1 MEHRTFGKTDLS
13 CSAIGFGTWE
23 MGTTQYGE
31 IDIKQ
36 AVRAVE
42 MAVDHGITLF
52 DTAEAYGPDT
62 SEELLAQGLG
72 KRRKDVVLVTKV
84 GFVYSDDPTIRG
96 NDAII
101 GRDAT
106 AAHITKRTE
115 GCLKRL
121 NTDYIDLLFIH
132 WPDHNT
138 PADDTMA
145 GLEALKAAGKIRH
158 YGVSNYTVE
167 MMQACQRHGQLTAS
181 QVGYNMF
188 DRRMEKEHLAYCLAQ
203 GIGFMAYGSL
213 GFGLLTGA
221 LTPETKF
228 VDWDWRSAGSAFGV
242 PLFEREIFL
251 KELRVVERL
260 KPMAA
265 DNGKSVAQ
273 LAIAWVLG
281 NPAVTVALVGMRDE
295 RELQENIAAADW
307 RLDEADYAA
316 IDKIFEEE
324 GVDTWIDAEQAT

>member
-31 IDIKQ
+31 IDINQ

-96 NDAII
+96 NDAIT

-115 GCLKRL
+115 GCSDAAEHRL
-121 NTDYIDLLFIH
+121 H
-132 WPDHNT
+132 
-138 PADDTMA
+138 
-145 GLEALKAAGKIRH
+145 
-158 YGVSNYTVE
+158 
-167 MMQACQRHGQLTAS
+167 
-181 QVGYNMF
+181 
-188 DRRMEKEHLAYCLAQ
+188 
-203 GIGFMAYGSL
+203 
-213 GFGLLTGA
+213 
-221 LTPETKF
+221 
-228 VDWDWRSAGSAFGV
+228 
-242 PLFEREIFL
+242 
-251 KELRVVERL
+251 
-260 KPMAA
+260 
-265 DNGKSVAQ
+265 
-273 LAIAWVLG
+273 
-281 NPAVTVALVGMRDE
+281 
-295 RELQENIAAADW
+295 
-307 RLDEADYAA
+307 
-316 IDKIFEEE
+316 
-324 GVDTWIDAEQAT
+324 